1 MIFYSWLKMIKNYK
15 FFFLILLLLSFTN
28 CQTISTKV
36 DEATQKEESKL
47 SKWIGKS
54 ESQLTS
60 SLGKPDRIDFENSG
74 HRNYVYM
81 SKKLKIKCERKF
93 EINRS
98 NVVLGFSSKNC
109 F

>member
-1 MIFYSWLKMIKNYK
+1 MIKNCKY
-15 FFFLILLLLSFTN
+15 FFLILLLLSITG

-36 DEATQKEESKL
+36 DEATKKEEKEL
-47 SKWIGKS
+47 SKWIGKT

>member
-1 MIFYSWLKMIKNYK
+1 MKKTYKIFL
-15 FFFLILLLLSFTN
+15 FTLLLSGFFG

-36 DEATQKEESKL
+36 DEATKKEEQEL
-47 SKWIGKS
+47 SKWIGKT
-54 ESQLTS
+54 ESKLTS
-60 SLGKPDRIDFENSG
+60 AYGKPDRIDFGKTRS
-74 HRNYVYM
+74 RYYVYT

-93 EINRS
+93 EINQN

>member
-1 MIFYSWLKMIKNYK
+1 MKRFYKI
-15 FFFLILLLLSFTN
+15 FFLILFLSTSIG

-36 DEATQKEESKL
+36 DKVSQKEQQEL
-47 SKWIGKS
+47 SKWIGKT

-60 SLGKPDRIDFENSG
+60 SLGKPDKIDFKNSG
-74 HRNYVYM
+74 HRDYVYV

-93 EINRS
+93 EINS
-98 NVVLGFSSKNC
+98 KNVVVGFSSKNC

>member
-1 MIFYSWLKMIKNYK
+1 MKKIYK
-15 FFFLILLLLSFTN
+15 FFLLALVAISFLG

-36 DEATQKEESKL
+36 DEAAQKEEQEL
-47 SKWIGKS
+47 SKWIGKT

-60 SLGKPDRIDFENSG
+60 SLGKPDKIDFENSG
-74 HRNYVYM
+74 NRNYVYV

-93 EINRS
+93 EINRN

>member
-1 MIFYSWLKMIKNYK
+1 MIKNCKY
-15 FFFLILLLLSFTN
+15 FFLILLLLSITG

-36 DEATQKEESKL
+36 DEATKKEEKEL
-47 SKWIGKS
+47 SKWIGKT

-81 SKKLKIKCERKF
+81 SKKLRIKCERKF
-93 EINRS
+93 EIDRN
-98 NVVLGFSSKNC
+98 NKVLGFNSKNC

>member
-1 MIFYSWLKMIKNYK
+1 MIKIYK
-15 FFFLILLLLSFTN
+15 IFLLAALLIALSG
-28 CQTISTKV
+28 CQTISTKADKV
-36 DEATQKEESKL
+36 TQKEEQEL
-47 SKWIGKS
+47 SKWIGKT
-54 ESQLTS
+54 ELELTS

-74 HRNYVYM
+74 YRNYVYI
-81 SKKLKIKCERKF
+81 SQKLKIKCERKF

>member
-1 MIFYSWLKMIKNYK
+1 MIKNCKY
-15 FFFLILLLLSFTN
+15 FFLILLFLSITG

-36 DEATQKEESKL
+36 DEATKKEEKEL
-47 SKWIGKS
+47 SKWIGKT

-81 SKKLKIKCERKF
+81 SKKLRIKCERKF
-93 EINRS
+93 EIDRN
-98 NVVLGFSSKNC
+98 NIVLGFNSKNC